1 MRTLLPAAI
10 LVLVTGLLAPVMA
23 AAASLQEQVG
33 AAYTAWD
40 AAFDKGD
47 PKAVPTFYTEDA
59 VLLPPT
65 HGVLK
70 GPRLRSTSPACS
82 GPG

>member
-23 AAASLQEQVG
+23 TAASLQEQVS

-40 AAFDKGD
+40 AAFNKGD
-47 PKAVPTFYTEDA
+47 PKSRCR
-59 VLLPPT
+59 LLHRGRRPPAAD
-65 HGVLK
+65 
-70 GPRLRSTSPACS
+70 P
-82 GPG
+82 